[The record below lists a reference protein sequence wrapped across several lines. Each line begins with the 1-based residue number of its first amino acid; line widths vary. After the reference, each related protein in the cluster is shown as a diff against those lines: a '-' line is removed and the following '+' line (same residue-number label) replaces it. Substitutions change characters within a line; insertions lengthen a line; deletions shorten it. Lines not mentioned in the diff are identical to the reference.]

1 MIIHNVLHLLWEPA
15 GHGTPECS
23 AATGRLAWGK
33 LSFKKATPRSRDGQM
48 LQLAAIPSASM
59 ISMSQQGASFL

>member
-15 GHGTPECS
+15 GRGTPERS

-48 LQLAAIPSASM
+48 LQLAAIPGAS
-59 ISMSQQGASFL
+59 ISMSQQGVSFL